1 MDLSSSWDPTKGTN
15 GLAPFPAFA
24 QIQTYDE
31 SPSSQVLSD
40 AGWTKREL
48 MPYLTGSGDGS
59 EAIWESVLA
68 IWRLRALEKDLED
81 GGKPFCALWQV
92 YLTAW
97 LQRHYD
103 LCQHYNIPPLD
114 IITQYG
120 EAAVATNNLP
130 REMLPPS
137 RRTENEPTPAA
148 SNRPPKRAASQPQIQ
163 DNDVKMDNQPAA
175 TNQRPAKRSQ
185 TLVADAVIP
194 SKSPRPQ
201 PRRRE
206 PHGTVPTPEAKHDLP
221 ELPHKEE
228 GISKRSHSSTK
239 TIIISD
245 DEVDSAACNS
255 ENGEAVRD
263 IATLEKDSGN
273 DSDAGVEPT
282 PADLSGE
289 THLEGARLNRN
300 RFPEARDKKCSYC
313 EKNKYQDRCFP
324 AWYSSRSVVQFR
336 CRVCVSQQER
346 CSFKDMNFGIVKMP
360 KVTKSKAGTKRC
372 KRDLKPHKVNTSA
385 GVTGKAA
392 PKKITQTRAKKPVP
406 PGPVPK
412 DPVPS
417 ISALTRSHSATATR
431 ATTIQAAPPTAPP
444 TTVQSVNLT
453 PPTHPIHT
461 TALPGVGPMP
471 APAELPMALIDLC
484 RFETTAQGKGR
495 SRVFLEQERI
505 RLRST
510 MNNEKLAAYE
520 FLSLIEAR
528 RVVAKHL
535 LKIFNQ
541 RIVVLGGQGVWVPDS
556 EEESESVPGSGME
569 EDRTSDTGFVEG
581 GM

>member
-1 MDLSSSWDPTKGTN
+1 
-15 GLAPFPAFA
+15 
-24 QIQTYDE
+24 
-31 SPSSQVLSD
+31 
-40 AGWTKREL
+40 
-48 MPYLTGSGDGS
+48 
-59 EAIWESVLA
+59 
-68 IWRLRALEKDLED
+68 
-81 GGKPFCALWQV
+81 
-92 YLTAW
+92 
-97 LQRHYD
+97 
-103 LCQHYNIPPLD
+103 
-114 IITQYG
+114 
-120 EAAVATNNLP
+120 
-130 REMLPPS
+130 
-137 RRTENEPTPAA
+137 
-148 SNRPPKRAASQPQIQ
+148 
-163 DNDVKMDNQPAA
+163 
-175 TNQRPAKRSQ
+175 
-185 TLVADAVIP
+185 
-194 SKSPRPQ
+194 
-201 PRRRE
+201 
-206 PHGTVPTPEAKHDLP
+206 
-221 ELPHKEE
+221 LPHKEE

-245 DEVDSAACNS
+245 DEVDPAACNS
-255 ENGEAVRD
+255 ENGETVRD

-289 THLEGARLNRN
+289 THMEGARLNRN
-300 RFPEARDKKCSYC
+300 RFPEARDKVCGPTSMCCVVADVFQKCSYC
-313 EKNKYQDRCFP
+313 ENNKYQDRCFP
-324 AWYSSRSVVQFR
+324 AWYSSRNVVQFR

-360 KVTKSKAGTKRC
+360 KVTKSKAGTKRR
-372 KRDLKPHKVNTSA
+372 KRDLEPHKVNTSA
-385 GVTGKAA
+385 GVTAKAA
-392 PKKITQTRAKKPVP
+392 PKKITQTKAKKPVP

-431 ATTIQAAPPTAPP
+431 AATIQAAPP

-471 APAELPMALIDLC
+471 APAELPMALVDLC
-484 RFETTAQGKGR
+484 RFETTAQGKDR

-528 RVVAKHL
+528 RVVAKYL

-541 RIVVLGGQGVWVPDS
+541 RIVVLGGQGVWIPDS

-569 EDRTSDTGFVEG
+569 EDRTSDTDFMEG
-581 GM
+581 GSGLRHEEKEGLGPEKANRAV